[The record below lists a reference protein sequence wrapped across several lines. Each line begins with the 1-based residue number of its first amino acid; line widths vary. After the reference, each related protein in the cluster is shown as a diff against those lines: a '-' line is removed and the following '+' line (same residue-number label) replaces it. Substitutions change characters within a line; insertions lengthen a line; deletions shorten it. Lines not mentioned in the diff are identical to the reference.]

1 MGAGGKV
8 SIFNNAGS
16 AHVIV
21 DVVGYYS
28 PGGGLHMGMVPTR
41 IVDTRDG
48 TGGTS
53 GPFGPG
59 ETRDLTVAGAG
70 GVPASGVSA
79 VVLNVTVTGPTAAS
93 HVTVW
98 PAGQVRPNAS
108 NLNVAPGQTVPNMV
122 MARVGPN
129 GKISVFNNSGS
140 LHLIVDVVGY
150 VS

>member
-1 MGAGGKV
+1 M
-8 SIFNNAGS
+8 
-16 AHVIV
+16 
-21 DVVGYYS
+21 
-28 PGGGLHMGMVPTR
+28 
-41 IVDTRDG
+41 
-48 TGGTS
+48 
-53 GPFGPG
+53 
-59 ETRDLTVAGAG
+59 AGAG

-98 PAGQVRPNAS
+98 PAGQVRPSAS